1 MFFGTDEQ
9 AARKNNEINKK
20 ELDMK
25 KEEEYTWEQRE
36 KDDKYIMERMHPAV
50 LIPGVFIGV
59 MVIVGCIFKGIRA
72 W

>member
-1 MFFGTDEQ
+1 
-9 AARKNNEINKK
+9 
-20 ELDMK
+20 MK

-59 MVIVGCIFKGIRA
+59 MAVSYTHLTLPTKA
-72 W
+72 